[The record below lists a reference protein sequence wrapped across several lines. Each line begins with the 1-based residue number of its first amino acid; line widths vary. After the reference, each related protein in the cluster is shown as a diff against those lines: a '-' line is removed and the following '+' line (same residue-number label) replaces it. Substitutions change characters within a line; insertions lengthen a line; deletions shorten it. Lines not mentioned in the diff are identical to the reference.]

1 MEFLSPAEWQTEVL
15 TVHQHPAMSRNL
27 VSAACKERNI
37 RCMIVKYKPSFWK
50 CYIFFKIWNKFN
62 MIQIPR
68 KMEPIFS
75 KENPGNRVLRKI
87 VAYVFLTVP
96 WVKVQNFQNPELMK
110 FIFYNLQYLYLQN
123 INISSLNG
131 LLSLDKL

>member
-1 MEFLSPAEWQTEVL
+1 MVHRALSDKAYLLLGLLSPLNTSLHFGNV
-15 TVHQHPAMSRNL
+15 
-27 VSAACKERNI
+27 I
-37 RCMIVKYKPSFWK
+37 F
-50 CYIFFKIWNKFN
+50 FFKIWNKFN